1 MKILMVSSFLP
12 FPLYSG
18 GHIRLYNILKIL
30 SQNHEV
36 ILVCEKRD
44 YQSEKDKDEIEKIC
58 KKVITVDRKKQWT
71 LSNIVSSGFSFSSF
85 LITGHTNSKMK
96 EEISTLLN
104 NNKFD
109 IIHAETSYI
118 MQNIPETLVPIVLI
132 EHNIE
137 YLVYKRYADKA
148 SLFIRPFLNI
158 DILKLKNQEERFWNK
173 ADYLVA
179 VSEDEKTI
187 MKNYNKNIAIVSNGV
202 DLDNFKF
209 QISNFKF
216 SQKEKTILFIGD
228 FKWVQNRDAV
238 EFILKKI
245 WPTLISNIKNKKLNM
260 KLWVV
265 GKNIPQE
272 FKKLRYSNIVLD
284 ENAPDDTS
292 LIYKKADLLLAPI
305 RIGGGSSYKILEA
318 MSSGVP
324 VITTKLGANPLGAI
338 TGKEIIVSENEKEI
352 ADQILKLFSDEEFY
366 KKISSNARILIEEK
380 YDWKKIVK
388 RLEDVYRKALANN

>member
-209 QISNFKF
+209 